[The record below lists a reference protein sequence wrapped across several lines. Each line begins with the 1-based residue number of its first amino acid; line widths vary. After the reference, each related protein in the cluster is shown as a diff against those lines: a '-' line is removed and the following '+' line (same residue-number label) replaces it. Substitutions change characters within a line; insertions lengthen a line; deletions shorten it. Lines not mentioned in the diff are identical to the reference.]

1 MRLGRSPPCLGKVPT
16 LFGEGPAYGWGR
28 SRQHLGKVDFHAPD
42 LPHRNAP
49 TVPPDTDFPGKVPN
63 LKFDLPHS
71 PLGPSPFTLGTVPG
85 GTQYPARREMTGAL
99 RLLGIT
105 VGAIRN
111 QSEGANW
118 LLGVHQHLCKLLL
131 FNTLQNSLWTVAPKN
146 GGVSMMHFVSYCNS
160 KCYETADGQ
169 HGGQGSRRGKGRRTA

>member
-1 MRLGRSPPCLGKVPT
+1 MRLGRSPLMVGEGPHLWLGKVPPCLGKVN
-16 LFGEGPAYGWGR
+16 FRG
-28 SRQHLGKVDFHAPD
+28 QD
-42 LPHRNAP
+42 LPHQNAT
-49 TVPPDTDFPGKVPN
+49 TVPSDAESPGKVPI

-71 PLGPSPFTLGTVPG
+71 PLGPSPFTLGTFPIRPQDLSRSLHRNLSRSLHRDLSHSLHRDLSHLPSRPPLIHSPGIVPG

-118 LLGVHQHLCKLLL
+118 AAGYPSA
-131 FNTLQNSLWTVAPKN
+131 SL
-146 GGVSMMHFVSYCNS
+146 
-160 KCYETADGQ
+160 
-169 HGGQGSRRGKGRRTA
+169 

>member
-1 MRLGRSPPCLGKVPT
+1 MRLGRSPPYLGKVPI

-28 SRQHLGKVDFHAPD
+28 SPPCLGKVNFRGQD
-42 LPHRNAP
+42 LPHQNAT
-49 TVPPDTDFPGKVPN
+49 TVPSDAESPGKVPI

-71 PLGPSPFTLGTVPG
+71 PLGPSPFTLGTFPVRPQDLSPFTLPRTFPIHTAQDLPPLPLGPSPFTLGTVPG

-111 QSEGANW
+111 QSKGANW
-118 LLGVHQHLCKLLL
+118 AAGCPSASLQTAAIQHLAK
-131 FNTLQNSLWTVAPKN
+131 
-146 GGVSMMHFVSYCNS
+146 
-160 KCYETADGQ
+160 
-169 HGGQGSRRGKGRRTA
+169 